1 MSAEKLWI
9 DVIGIYGRFILSFML
24 LATAFYL
31 IMFLFSFMSMRR
43 EYKLNRFRSHEALLN
58 IAFTK
63 PVSVIVPAHN
73 EEAGIVE
80 SIRSLLGLHYPELEI
95 IVVND
100 GSSDG
105 TRKQVIEHF
114 QMVPVERNA
123 QQLIATEAV
132 TEVYQS
138 QLLPHL
144 YMLDKQN
151 GGKADALNAG
161 INYAKYSYFCSI
173 DGDSIL
179 EQDALVQIM
188 KPIMTS
194 NEDVIASGGSVR
206 IANGNTIQMGSVK
219 QVKLS
224 KKPLVIYQVVEYLRA
239 FLVGRVGLSRYN
251 LLLVISGAFGV
262 FSKEWVVAAGGY
274 STKTAGE
281 DMELVVRLQRLIKKR
296 RSNKRIEFTA
306 DPVCWTEA
314 PETAADLRKQR
325 NRWHRGL
332 LESLWRH
339 RGMTLNPRY
348 GYIGLIV
355 FPYFWI
361 IELLGPVVELCGY
374 IFIVLSLF
382 MGGISIEFAVMLFL
396 AFLLYGSLISLLAL
410 ILEEWGL
417 QKYSNKKDVLKLYL
431 YSLTEIIWYRPLTVL
446 WRVEGIFQFFLGYSA
461 WGK

>member
-1 MSAEKLWI
+1 
-9 DVIGIYGRFILSFML
+9 ML

-31 IMFLFSFMSMRR
+31 IMFLFSFLSMRR

-73 EEAGIVE
+73 EKEGIIE
-80 SIRSLLGLHYPELEI
+80 SIRSLLGLHYPEFEI

-100 GSSDG
+100 GSTDG
-105 TRKQVIEHF
+105 TREQVMEHF
-114 QMVPVERNA
+114 RMVPVDRTVR
-123 QQLIATEAV
+123 QMLHTEEV

-138 QLLPHL
+138 QQLPHL
-144 YMLDKQN
+144 FMLDKRN

-179 EQDALVQIM
+179 ERDALVKIM

-219 QVKLS
+219 QIKLS
-224 KKPLVIYQVVEYLRA
+224 TKPLVIYQVVEYLRA

-262 FSKEWVVAAGGY
+262 FSKEWVIAAGGY

-296 RSNKRIEFTA
+296 RSNKRIEFAA

-314 PETAADLRKQR
+314 PETAAYLRKQR

-332 LESLWRH
+332 LESLWTH

-348 GYIGLIV
+348 GFIGLVV

-361 IELLGPVVELCGY
+361 IELLGPVVELGGY
-374 IFIVLSLF
+374 LFIVLSLF
-382 MGGISIEFAVMLFL
+382 MGGISIEFAVMMFMT
-396 AFLLYGSLISLLAL
+396 FLLYGSLISLLAL

-431 YSLTEIIWYRPLTVL
+431 YSLTEMIWYRPLTVL

-461 WGK
+461 WGDMKRKGISS